1 MFFKR
6 IPVLFMFVFF
16 VFCDAGFVDNLP
28 KCHLKDNECL
38 RDLYETVIRDIG
50 KHGIPDLNIPPVD
63 PIRLTN
69 VTVSVLNV
77 VNITMVEGV
86 AKGIKDCLF
95 EKFSINITSEIGH
108 QENTCD
114 LTIKGHYKVD
124 TASSLAEN
132 LLGGMSVHGDGN
144 GKVKID
150 KLHLKFDFPFYA
162 QRRDDGE
169 IYIKCIYDLI
179 KYDYEFGG
187 KVAFFAD
194 NLYVG
199 EQEISSPIIAML
211 NENWR
216 FVMSGFG
223 QPFVDKAME
232 FYFRFAGYFFDNVPA
247 RYYIIDDLSPYAK
260 P

>member
-1 MFFKR
+1 SNFLEKK
-6 IPVLFMFVFF
+6 MFV
-16 VFCDAGFVDNLP
+16 VARNLYLIMSGTWNRLTSYYMDLITQMLKSGLDNLP
-28 KCHLKDNECL
+28 KCHLNDDECL

-69 VTVSVLNV
+69 VTV
-77 VNITMVEGV
+77 
-86 AKGIKDCLF
+86 
-95 EKFSINITSEIGH
+95 INITSEIGH

-114 LTIKGHYKVD
+114 LTIKGHYKID
-124 TASSLAEN
+124 TTSSLAECH
-132 LLGGMSVHGDGN
+132 VHSWRN
-144 GKVKID
+144 VSTWRWEWENKV
-150 KLHLKFDFPFYA
+150 HLKFDFPFYA

-187 KVAFFAD
+187 KVTFFAD

-199 EQEISSPIIAML
+199 EQEISASIIPML

-232 FYFRFAGYFFDNVPA
+232 FYFRFAGYFFDNIPA
-247 RYYIIDDLSPYAK
+247 RHYIIDDLSPYAK

>member
-1 MFFKR
+1 MFLKKFA
-6 IPVLFMFVFF
+6 VFYAFVFF
-16 VFCDAGFVDNLP
+16 VFSDASFVDNLP
-28 KCHLKDNECL
+28 KCHLEDNECL

-77 VNITMVEGV
+77 VIEFHRFIIGFPRFTQLLLYIQQQSLSVCSRQT
-86 AKGIKDCLF
+86 AF
-95 EKFSINITSEIGH
+95 EIRFS
-108 QENTCD
+108 
-114 LTIKGHYKVD
+114 
-124 TASSLAEN
+124 
-132 LLGGMSVHGDGN
+132 
-144 GKVKID
+144 
-150 KLHLKFDFPFYA
+150 FYA

-179 KYDYEFGG
+179 KYDYEIQG

-199 EQEISSPIIAML
+199 EQEISTPIIAML